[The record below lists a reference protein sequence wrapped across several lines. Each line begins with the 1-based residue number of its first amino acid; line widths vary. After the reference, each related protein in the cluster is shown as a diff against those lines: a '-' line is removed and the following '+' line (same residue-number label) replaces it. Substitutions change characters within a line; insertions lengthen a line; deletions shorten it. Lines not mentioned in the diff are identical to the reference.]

1 MQGWRALTVGV
12 VTLAAIGHVA
22 LAADPAAP
30 SPTPATRTPIVGPG
44 AYTHPTRQ
52 FTVVIPPAAQAEE
65 RGPQR
70 YLYVQSR
77 RGYAITVQSGDAK
90 PAATLAQMAGKL
102 EAQNLGPGKRWSR
115 KTDERAITLGGLPA
129 IETVYEGTNV
139 RVRAF
144 IARGRR
150 TDFVFMAAAPP
161 NLHDDLKAEIDE
173 FLARFKPAAAELPPA
188 AAAAAPAAKEGS
200 AKTSAVAPVPPSPT
214 GGPMQRFFDGR
225 FGFTIQ
231 YPGDWMATR
240 EGNYTVVFSGRPGSE
255 AYQAMVSVQN
265 VQPPTAKSP
274 AEAVQ
279 AALADLKATLA
290 NSAVDLKLEAET
302 PLVHGTGA
310 ARLEGQ
316 QFLVSYTHAGH
327 RFRKWAVVLPRA
339 AGNVAHIWSYT
350 SPESRF
356 DAFRPIA
363 EAMLDSWAIGGG
375 G

>member
-1 MQGWRALTVGV
+1 MLVALGS
-12 VTLAAIGHVA
+12 GA

-30 SPTPATRTPIVGPG
+30 AAGPRGTVVGPG
-44 AYTHPTRQ
+44 AYIHPTRQ
-52 FTVVIPPAAQAEE
+52 FTVVIPPDAQAEE

-70 YLYVQSR
+70 YLYIQSR
-77 RGYAITVQSGDAK
+77 HGYVITVQTGDAK
-90 PAATLAQMAGKL
+90 PATTLAQMASKL

-115 KTDERAITLGGLPA
+115 KIEERASTLGGLPA
-129 IETVYEGTNV
+129 IATAYEGTNV

-144 IARGRR
+144 IARGQR
-150 TDFVFMAAAPP
+150 TDFVFMVAAAP
-161 NLHDDLKAEIDE
+161 NLPDEAKAEVE
-173 FLARFKPAAAELPPA
+173 HFLARFKPAAAELPPG
-188 AAAAAPAAKEGS
+188 AAPAAKEGT
-200 AKTSAVAPVPPSPT
+200 AKAPAVAPPSPGT
-214 GGPMQRFFDGR
+214 GAMQRFSDGR
-225 FGFTIQ
+225 FGFSIQ
-231 YPGDWMATR
+231 YPADWMATR
-240 EGNYTVVFSGRPGSE
+240 EGDFTIVFSGRPGSD

-265 VQPPTAKSP
+265 VQPPNAKSP
-274 AEAVQ
+274 AEAVR

-302 PLVHGTGA
+302 PLVHGAGA
-310 ARLEGQ
+310 QRLEGQ

-375 G
+375 S

>member
-1 MQGWRALTVGV
+1 MIGMA
-12 VTLAAIGHVA
+12 TLAALGSGA
-22 LAADPAAP
+22 LAADPATPLPAP
-30 SPTPATRTPIVGPG
+30 TTQAPLVGPG
-44 AYTHPTRQ
+44 TYIHPTRQ
-52 FTVVIPPAAQAEE
+52 FTIVIPPDAQAEE

-70 YLYVQSR
+70 YLYVRSR
-77 RGYAITVQSGDAK
+77 RGYAVTVQTGDAK
-90 PAATLAQMAGKL
+90 PATTLAQMVGKL

-115 KTDERAITLGGLPA
+115 KTDERALTLGGLPA
-129 IETVYEGTNV
+129 IAAVYEGNNV

-144 IARGRR
+144 IARGQR
-150 TDFVFMAAAPP
+150 TDFVLMIAAPP
-161 NLHDDLKAEIDE
+161 NLHDDLKAEIE
-173 FLARFKPAAAELPPA
+173 QFLARFKPAAAELPPA
-188 AAAAAPAAKEGS
+188 AAGAAPAAKQG
-200 AKTSAVAPVPPSPT
+200 ATKTPAGAPPASG
-214 GGPMQRFFDGR
+214 GGPMQRFSDGR

-231 YPGDWMATR
+231 YPADWVATR
-240 EGNYTVVFSGRPGSE
+240 EGDYTVVFSGRPGSD

-265 VQPPTAKSP
+265 VQPPNANSP
-274 AEAVQ
+274 AEAVR
-279 AALADLKATLA
+279 AALADLKATLT

-302 PLVHGTGA
+302 PLVHGAGA

-356 DAFRPIA
+356 DTFRPIA
-363 EAMLDSWAIGGG
+363 EAILDSWAIGGG